1 MPVSWAVCHGAGRS
15 LYVFVTT
22 IMPSRIL
29 IADDSGVFRKAV
41 RTYLTQLH
49 FEVCGEAID
58 GNDVLQK
65 ATELQPAL
73 IILDLRMPNMN
84 GVEVASVLKGRMPNV
99 RIVLLTMYDEVM
111 GYKSLMSAIGV
122 DATIPKMNCFD
133 SLAECVR
140 GLLSHRRPEAPETN
154 RTSRLKK
161 PVHEYGKHLIP

>member
-1 MPVSWAVCHGAGRS
+1 
-15 LYVFVTT
+15 
-22 IMPSRIL
+22 MPSRIL

-41 RTYLTQLH
+41 RAYLTQRN
-49 FEVCGEAID
+49 FDVCGEAID
-58 GNDVLQK
+58 GNDVVKK

-73 IILDLRMPNMN
+73 IILDIRMPQMN

-133 SLAECVR
+133 SLARCVR
-140 GLLSHRRPEAPETN
+140 GLLSSPTPRSARNEQNQQAQETG
-154 RTSRLKK
+154 SR
-161 PVHEYGKHLIP
+161 YCKHPIP